1 MSQMTTAD
9 LLALP
14 PTIDLVTAARALGCG
29 RTLAYELARRGRFPC
44 RVLRVGNRYLIP
56 TADLLRTL
64 SASRPEGNR
73 KHPQPPEIRHR
84 AATGAG
90 TASGPG
96 HAADRR
102 LVPPADACCCL
113 SSSGTRATAEFR

>member
-44 RVLRVGNRYLIP
+44 RVLRLGNRYLIP

-64 SASRPEGNR
+64 GVEARGKPETPPSRLRSATE
-73 KHPQPPEIRHR
+73 Q
-84 AATGAG
+84 
-90 TASGPG
+90 
-96 HAADRR
+96 R
-102 LVPPADACCCL
+102 LAPARPPAPACCGPPAC
-113 SSSGTRATAEFR
+113 AAC